1 MFDEKLN
8 GQNTQSKEGIEKL
21 RKMLEITEIEKERYV
36 YKHMRL
42 LCTRFLSTSPLIFFV
57 CTRVLVMG
65 RQGMKLSNVYVCVCA
80 PFSCLYLHIWEDF
93 LIVIGLS
100 LNQPPY
106 DWYVDESLT
115 DGKKLEWRSYMS
127 TLSSQIK
134 KANNKLTGYNGFVT

>member
-21 RKMLEITEIEKERYV
+21 RKMLEITEIEKERDV

-42 LCTRFLSTSPLIFFV
+42 LCTCFLSTSPLIFFV

-80 PFSCLYLHIWEDF
+80 R
-93 LIVIGLS
+93 LS
-100 LNQPPY
+100 LAFISTY
-106 DWYVDESLT
+106 
-115 DGKKLEWRSYMS
+115 GK
-127 TLSSQIK
+127 T
-134 KANNKLTGYNGFVT
+134 F

>member
-21 RKMLEITEIEKERYV
+21 RKMLEITEIEKERDV

-42 LCTRFLSTSPLIFFV
+42 LCTRLLSTSPLIFSV
-57 CTRVLVMG
+57 RTRVLVMG
-65 RQGMKLSNVYVCVCA
+65 RQSFGNGEAGDETEQCVCVCVCA

-106 DWYVDESLT
+106 D
-115 DGKKLEWRSYMS
+115 
-127 TLSSQIK
+127 
-134 KANNKLTGYNGFVT
+134 

>member
-8 GQNTQSKEGIEKL
+8 GQNTQSKEGVEKL
-21 RKMLEITEIEKERYV
+21 RKMLEITEIEKERDV

-42 LCTRFLSTSPLIFFV
+42 LCTRFLSTSPLIFSV

-65 RQGMKLSNVYVCVCA
+65 EAGDETEQCVCVCVCA

-106 DWYVDESLT
+106 D
-115 DGKKLEWRSYMS
+115 
-127 TLSSQIK
+127 
-134 KANNKLTGYNGFVT
+134 

>member
-21 RKMLEITEIEKERYV
+21 RKMLEITEIEKEGDV
-36 YKHMRL
+36 YEHMRL

-65 RQGMKLSNVYVCVCA
+65 RQGMKLSNVYVCLCA

-106 DWYVDESLT
+106 D
-115 DGKKLEWRSYMS
+115 
-127 TLSSQIK
+127 
-134 KANNKLTGYNGFVT
+134 